1 MRLPFALARLAAAA
15 ALSALSALGTAAL
28 ANCVVNPPSQ
38 SNASFPAGLTGKLAY
53 HSYVSYGDGTS
64 QLFIYDFAA
73 RTLTQ
78 VSKSAW
84 GIQDPMNAVFSPDGK
99 WLAFMGITNN
109 AWNVFLWQVGSTS
122 QPINM
127 TNSTGQ
133 TRNEDPKFSADGKSL
148 FFKQSGDVMQA
159 TLSYTSTGP
168 IFTSVVDI
176 TNTAPAIE
184 NSMPFATPDASAV
197 YFATGTG
204 AGMGLYKETIA
215 THTKVAFDTPAG
227 LQTYYPIV
235 RADGTVFYARWKDAT
250 SQADQLYTKVNPGDT
265 PNQLSINDCN
275 SNNSDPAPVNGTNYV
290 FFSSTTAGGYQLYLG
305 DVSTGQ
311 RWSLSQFGVNADTTK
326 AKLGS
331 NYYAGGT
338 TASTSTQT
346 TRLLSQGMPA
356 SASSSYNS
364 SLGADKAFDG
374 DTVNTR
380 WDSIEGSAAGTQWLM
395 VDLGTVRTINGVD
408 LYWDAGAKT
417 YAVQTS
423 NDGVNWTNIYAT
435 SNGIAYGHAVLSNL
449 HGSGRYVRMLGTQ
462 RATQW
467 GYAIDEM
474 QVWGY

>member
-1 MRLPFALARLAAAA
+1 MRLPFAFARLAAGA
-15 ALSALSALGTAAL
+15 ALAALGASAL
-28 ANCVVNPPSQ
+28 ANCVVNPPTQ
-38 SNASFPAGLTGKLAY
+38 SNASFPANLTGKLAY

-64 QLFIYDFAA
+64 QIFIYDFAA

-78 VSKSAW
+78 VSNSNW

-109 AWNVFLWQVGSTS
+109 AWNVFLWQVGSS
-122 QPINM
+122 SLPVNM

-168 IFTSVVDI
+168 VFTSVVDI

-197 YFATGTG
+197 YFATGSG
-204 AGMGLYKETIA
+204 PGMGLYKETIA
-215 THTKVAFDTPAG
+215 TRTKVAFDTPAG

-250 SQADQLYTKVNPGDT
+250 SQADQIYTKVNPGDT

-275 SNNSDPAPVNGTNYV
+275 SNNSDPSPVNGTNYV

-305 DVSTGQ
+305 DVGTGQ
-311 RWSLSQFGVNADTTK
+311 RWSLSQFGVNTDTTK

-331 NYYAGGT
+331 NYYAGAA
-338 TASTSTQT
+338 ASTTSQT

-423 NDGVNWTNIYAT
+423 NDGVNWTSIYAT

-449 HGSGRYVRMLGTQ
+449 HGSGRYVRMVGTQ
-462 RATQW
+462 RATPW
-467 GYAIDEM
+467 GYSIDEM